1 MKITVKILQGQE
13 TTLEVSD
20 QTSVKDLKQHVFQT
34 LKVPVNQQK
43 LLLTGKPL
51 SDEKY
56 LVDYPL
62 IKDGTKINLVVK
74 KTDED
79 SVLRVAITNFLRKS
93 YNEQDS
99 QKIAD
104 EFMKEF
110 YRSMSTLN
118 LEDIERIASTYYSE
132 DELAS

>member
-13 TTLEVSD
+13 TTLEVTD
-20 QTSVKDLKQHVFQT
+20 QTSVRDLKQHVFQA
-34 LKVPVNQQK
+34 LKIPVNQQK

-51 SDEKY
+51 SDEKF
-56 LVDYPL
+56 LIDYPL

-74 KTDED
+74 KIDED
-79 SVLRVAITNFLRKS
+79 SVLKAAITNFLRKN

-99 QKIAD
+99 LKIAD

-118 LEDIERIASTYYSE
+118 LEDIERIATSFYS
-132 DELAS
+132 DDDYAS

>member
-1 MKITVKILQGQE
+1 MKITVKVFQGQE
-13 TTLEVSD
+13 TTLEVTD
-20 QTSVKDLKQHVFQT
+20 KTSVKELKQYVSQT

-74 KTDED
+74 RSDED
-79 SVLRVAITNFLRKS
+79 SVLRIAVVNFLRNRF
-93 YNEQDS
+93 NEPET

-118 LEDIERIASTYYSE
+118 LEDIERIATTYYSD
-132 DELAS
+132 DEKS

>member
-1 MKITVKILQGQE
+1 MMKITVKVFQGQE
-13 TTLEVSD
+13 TTFEVND
-20 QTSVKDLKQHVFQT
+20 RTSVKELKQHVSQA

-51 SDEKY
+51 SDEKC

-74 KTDED
+74 KAEEEC
-79 SVLRVAITNFLRKS
+79 VLRLAVINYLKNRFSEAETGR
-93 YNEQDS
+93 
-99 QKIAD
+99 IAD

-110 YRSMSTLN
+110 NRSMSTLN
-118 LEDIERIASTYYSE
+118 LEDIERIATTYYT
-132 DELAS
+132 DD

>member
-1 MKITVKILQGQE
+1 MKITVKVFQGQE
-13 TTLEVSD
+13 TTLEVSGE
-20 QTSVKDLKQHVFQT
+20 TSVKELKQYVSQT

-43 LLLTGKPL
+43 LLFTGKPL
-51 SDEKY
+51 SDEKC
-56 LVDYPL
+56 LLDYPL

-74 KTDED
+74 RTDEE
-79 SVLRVAITNFLRKS
+79 SVLRTAVVNFLRPRFS
-93 YNEQDS
+93 ENET

-118 LEDIERIASTYYSE
+118 LEDIERIATSYYSE
-132 DELAS
+132 EERS

>member
-1 MKITVKILQGQE
+1 MKITVKVLQGQE
-13 TTLEVSD
+13 TTVEVTD
-20 QTSVKDLKQHVFQT
+20 KTSVKELKQYVSQT
-34 LKVPVNQQK
+34 LKVPVSQQK

-79 SVLRVAITNFLRKS
+79 SVLRIAVVNFLRNRF
-93 YNEQDS
+93 NEPET

-110 YRSMSTLN
+110 YRSMSSLN
-118 LEDIERIASTYYSE
+118 LEDIERIATAYYSD
-132 DELAS
+132 DEKS

>member
-20 QTSVKDLKQHVFQT
+20 QTSVKDLKQQVFQT